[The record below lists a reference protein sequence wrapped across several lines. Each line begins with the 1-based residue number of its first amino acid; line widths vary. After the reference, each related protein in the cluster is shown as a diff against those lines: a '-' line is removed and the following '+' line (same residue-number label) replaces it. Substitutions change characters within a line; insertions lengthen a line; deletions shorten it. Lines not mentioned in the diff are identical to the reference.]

1 MSQKKEG
8 CKCRCKFME
17 DMDLFAKSPEL
28 YFKGKSQKS
37 TMVGRVFT
45 IIYGIIYLAFFIY
58 KIIRMVKKVDVSF
71 YDTETFTGEIPS
83 LHLDNNLFY
92 GGFALV
98 NPLTGNTYIDESIYY
113 PVAMFR
119 VGKKIDNVWQWENIN
134 IGVEQC
140 DINKF
145 GSKFRDLFSDKI
157 DNLYCLSEMNFT
169 IEGHTTYDIYSYFYV
184 AFYPCV
190 NGVNGKTNCQPYD
203 TIKTYLR
210 STMLTVKMQDIELT
224 PQIYSNPIQERTR
237 ELSAPVMA
245 DLYNNINAY
254 FHIVSIETDNDVLG
268 FEALSDVD
276 VKRFFKYDVTFM
288 VTNTNA
294 NDILAT
300 GEPLCNILLQ
310 LTEQMI
316 TINRTYT
323 KLIEVL
329 GDVGGL
335 MEFIFS
341 FFKILAIF
349 LTNTLYEKSL
359 INNLFSFDIDKK
371 IILIKNQKK
380 TKKNEFTSKEE
391 PVVYTP
397 MRPLNNLSSISIGND
412 DPIRT
417 KGRLNETHRNK
428 FKSDMNLVPSHLH
441 ISRRNRFRTKTSL
454 SLKNVKIGNEI
465 DNNNIAENNE
475 IEQEINKGYID
486 KNVDTE
492 RDNRRK
498 INKIKLSKVDIYLC
512 FFCAR
517 KRQNIQNALID
528 EGMNMISEKLDIIN
542 LFIKIHR
549 DEIIQEKM
557 NKEDIIE
564 MSDKCK
570 RDIQKI
576 YISFYSG

>member
-1 MSQKKEG
+1 MNQKKESF
-8 CKCRCKFME
+8 KCNCLFME
-17 DMDLFAKSPEL
+17 KMDLFAKNPEL
-28 YFKGKSQKS
+28 YFKRKPQKS
-37 TMVGRVFT
+37 TTIGKIFT
-45 IIYGIIYLAFFIY
+45 IIYGLIYLAFFIY
-58 KIIRMVKKVDVSF
+58 KIIRMVKKEDVSF

-83 LHLDNNLFY
+83 LHLDNDLFY

-98 NPLTGNTYIDESIYY
+98 NPLTGNTYIDETIYY
-113 PVAMFR
+113 PKAEFR
-119 VGKKIDNVWQWENIN
+119 MGKKIDNVWQWEYKD
-134 IGVEQC
+134 IGIEQC
-140 DINKF
+140 DISKF
-145 GSKFRDLFSDKI
+145 GSKYRDLFSDKI
-157 DNLYCLSEMNFT
+157 DNLYCLSEMDFT
-169 IEGHTTYDIYSYFYV
+169 LEGHTTYDIYSYFYV

-310 LTEQMI
+310 LTEQML

-359 INNLFSFDIDKK
+359 INSLFSFDINKK
-371 IILIKNQKK
+371 VIVIKNQNKVNKIKFSSNNDAGIYTPVKSSNKQSTINSIGNEEILRTNSRLNEVPSNKNTLNNEINKK
-380 TKKNEFTSKEE
+380 TKKINNSKRPKYKSKTNHIKLDTNEVKIN
-391 PVVYTP
+391 
-397 MRPLNNLSSISIGND
+397 NNLEKKD
-412 DPIRT
+412 DQDIKNINRMST
-417 KGRLNETHRNK
+417 NLETENNHK
-428 FKSDMNLVPSHLH
+428 EKIDKIH
-441 ISRRNRFRTKTSL
+441 IS
-454 SLKNVKIGNEI
+454 KI
-465 DNNNIAENNE
+465 
-475 IEQEINKGYID
+475 
-486 KNVDTE
+486 
-492 RDNRRK
+492 
-498 INKIKLSKVDIYLC
+498 DIYLC
-512 FFCAR
+512 CFCAR
-517 KRQNIQNALID
+517 KKKNIQNALID
-528 EGMNMISEKLDIIN
+528 EGMKMICEKLDIIN
-542 LFIKIHR
+542 LFIKLHR
-549 DEIIQEKM
+549 DEILQEKF
-557 NKEDIIE
+557 NNEDIIE
-564 MSDKCK
+564 MSDECK
-570 RDIQKI
+570 QNLHD
-576 YISFYSG
+576 F